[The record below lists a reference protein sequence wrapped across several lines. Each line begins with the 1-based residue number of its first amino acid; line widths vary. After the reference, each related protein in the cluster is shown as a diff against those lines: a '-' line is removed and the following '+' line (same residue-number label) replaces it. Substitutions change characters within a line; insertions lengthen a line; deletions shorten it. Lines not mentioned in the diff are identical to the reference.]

1 MFSFPI
7 FSDYDAQALIE
18 KVRNLIEGTFG
29 LEILI
34 EESKL
39 AANLIVRHPN
49 ITKNLLET
57 VENVLVHRILHNLDE
72 DEVCLLINLVSEI
85 VIIAGKALE
94 SKILSFLEVFLKY
107 SNHFNEKI
115 KDKGIIGLKI
125 VASVCP
131 NDYFNSY
138 VKKIII
144 QLDKVIQN
152 THKHNHR
159 YFFKAKS
166 SAIVCIGIIL
176 KFHSE
181 SLDFQ
186 TVFSWWVG
194 LMQTSFEK
202 EKKKQALCIFEEII
216 RENHFLLKDLDENT
230 IENIK
235 KLITRK
241 ENCAS

>member
-1 MFSFPI
+1 MFECLYSINNIIQMFSFPI
-7 FSDYDAQALIE
+7 FSDYDAQTLIE

-85 VIIAGKALE
+85 VIIAG
-94 SKILSFLEVFLKY
+94 
-107 SNHFNEKI
+107 
-115 KDKGIIGLKI
+115 KGIIGLKI

-216 RENHFLLKDLDENT
+216 RENHFLLKDLPQINVCKRSVFHRFLVSQSWV
-230 IENIK
+230 K
-235 KLITRK
+235 K
-241 ENCAS
+241 

>member
-1 MFSFPI
+1 MFECLYSINNIIQMFSFPI
-7 FSDYDAQALIE
+7 FSDYDAQTLIE

-39 AANLIVRHPN
+39 AANLIVRH
-49 ITKNLLET
+49 
-57 VENVLVHRILHNLDE
+57 LVHRILHNLDE